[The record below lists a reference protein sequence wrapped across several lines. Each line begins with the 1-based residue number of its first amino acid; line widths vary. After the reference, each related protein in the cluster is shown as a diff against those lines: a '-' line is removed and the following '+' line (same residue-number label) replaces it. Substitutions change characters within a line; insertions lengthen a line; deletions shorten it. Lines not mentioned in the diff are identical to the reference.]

1 MLAGIIGCITFLAA
15 FLLRSSV
22 ISSGLSL
29 LGFKVGTEFLII
41 SMFYNIS
48 DVVVK
53 KKKSTFCDGLK
64 GKSKLLTLSL
74 LFHVSTVSS

>member
-1 MLAGIIGCITFLAA
+1 M
-15 FLLRSSV
+15 